1 MNFNTLFLILLLP
14 LRMLAGHDVQPQSP
28 FRPLSLQ
35 EALAVAAKEQKMV
48 MVHFSASWCMPCQWM
63 EKNTF
68 TDPAL
73 KTYLQERF
81 VAVKLDFDDPKG
93 QAEAAQYRV
102 NKLPTILIFN
112 AMKQLIGTHQEMME
126 AERLLQVLQRYA
138 PGSTPVGGGISA
150 PRAQTDHLNRPQLV
164 VGNQGNAPKNPA
176 GPTANPSSAGSATRT
191 ATYPTNERKP
201 AEGLYTS
208 NYPPKKYGIQVGAFS
223 GIENAD
229 YMKAELEARYRLPV
243 IVIQDSAPGRASFYK
258 VVIGAY
264 GSEKEAMPL
273 LDRLLRDQRQGYIR
287 EY

>member
-1 MNFNTLFLILLLP
+1 MNLKTLFLVLLLP
-14 LRMLAGHDVQPQSP
+14 FRVLAGHDPQPQSP

-35 EALAVAAKEQKMV
+35 EALSVAAKEHKMV

-73 KTYLQERF
+73 RTYLQERF

-93 QAEAAQYRV
+93 QAEASEYRV
-102 NKLPTILIFN
+102 SKLPTILIFN

-126 AERLLQVLQRYA
+126 VERLLQVLQRYA
-138 PGSTPVGGGISA
+138 PGSTPAGGGMSA
-150 PRAQTDHLNRPQLV
+150 PRAQTEHLNRPQLV
-164 VGNQGNAPKNPA
+164 VGNPGDGTGNAGGTKA
-176 GPTANPSSAGSATRT
+176 SSSYTGSGTRA

-201 AEGLYTS
+201 ADGIYSPT
-208 NYPPKKYGIQVGAFS
+208 YPPKKYGIQVGAFS

-229 YMKAELEARYRLPV
+229 FMKAELEARYRLPV
-243 IVIQDSAPGRASFYK
+243 VVIQDSAPGRASFFK

-273 LDRLLRDQRQGYIR
+273 LDRLQRDQRQGYIR